1 MGWGDDWGQDWGGGL
16 DTGAPSVPEITV
28 TPDSKVHSPAAYAQA
43 LWQLLPPGQALD
55 RESPELNKLVTG
67 LSAEWPRVELSAA
80 KIAAE
85 VNPISTVG
93 FLPEWETFA
102 GLPDNC
108 ANTLDETLQ
117 GRRAALVAKVASTG
131 GQSLAYYEGVARAL
145 GYIVTCTNTAAP
157 YVWQVN
163 AAATT
168 VQPFRAG
175 RSRAGERLR
184 TWGNTALECKIN
196 KIKPAHTRVLF
207 VYT

>member
-16 DTGAPSVPEITV
+16 DTGGPSVPEITV

-80 KIAAE
+80 RIAAE
-85 VNPISTVG
+85 VNPLSTVG
-93 FLPEWETFA
+93 FLPEWEAFA

-131 GQSLAYYEGVARAL
+131 GQSLAYYEDVARAL

>member
-1 MGWGDDWGQDWGGGL
+1 MGWGDDWGYDWGGGL
-16 DTGAPSVPEITV
+16 DAGAPTVPEVTIT
-28 TPDSKVHSPAAYAQA
+28 PESKVRSVASYLQA

-55 RESPELNKLVTG
+55 RESQGLNLLLSG
-67 LSAEWPRVELSAA
+67 LSPEWPRVELSAA
-80 KIAAE
+80 KIAPE
-85 VNPISTVG
+85 VNPLSTVG
-93 FLPEWETFA
+93 FLAEWESFA

-131 GQSLAYYEGVARAL
+131 GQSLAYYEDVARAL
-145 GYIVTCTNTAAP
+145 GYNVTCANTATP

-163 AAATT
+163 TTATT

-175 RSRAGERLR
+175 RGRAGERLR

>member
-16 DTGAPSVPEITV
+16 DTGGPSVPEITV

-80 KIAAE
+80 RIAAE

-131 GQSLAYYEGVARAL
+131 GQSLAYYEDVARAL